1 MAKSYK
7 PGRLGEEIKKIISD
21 MLLRELKDPRFSSG
35 LVSITGVDVSPDGSY
50 ATVYVTELTLGK
62 SDNVGVQAK
71 QELLD
76 AFSSAKGLIKSE
88 IGKRVKVRYTPELV
102 FKMDI
107 SLEYGQ
113 RIDEVISELG
123 IEKYE
128 NDEDEE

>member
-1 MAKSYK
+1 MW
-7 PGRLGEEIKKIISD
+7 RLT
-21 MLLRELKDPRFSSG
+21 PRTTHRTSRPIQQHS
-35 LVSITGVDVSPDGSY
+35 
-50 ATVYVTELTLGK
+50 
-62 SDNVGVQAK
+62 QAK

-76 AFSSAKGLIKSE
+76 AFSSAKGLIRSE